1 MEFNG
6 TVDIDA
12 PRTAVWDLLINF
24 ERLAPCGPG
33 VDTIERLDDT
43 HARVKAKVGVGFMT
57 LGFTIDL
64 ELIETDE
71 PDRAVIRATGQAPGT
86 SVEANGSMH
95 LSGPP
100 EGPTRMDYD
109 ATVELFGALA
119 GVGSRMIEGTAS
131 RLIDQTFDCVRAQLA
146 PAA

>member
-1 MEFNG
+1 MDFTG

-12 PRTAVWDLLINF
+12 PRQAVWDLLLDF
-24 ERLAPCGPG
+24 DRLATCGPG
-33 VDTIERLDDT
+33 VESIDRHDAT
-43 HARVKAKVGVGFMT
+43 HASVRAKVGVGFMT
-57 LGFTIDL
+57 MGFTIEL
-64 ELIETDE
+64 ELVETIE
-71 PDRAVIRATGQAPGT
+71 PDRAVIRATGDAPGT

-95 LSGPP
+95 LSGPA

-119 GVGSRMIEGTAS
+119 GVGSRMIEGTAA